1 MDINKLRQLLPAES
15 SDEPF
20 FVSTRDSEGKEKY
33 QWDAVLKM
41 GLAPDYGLFMPCCL
55 PKFNDAAINTLSH
68 LTYPEVAWIVMR
80 NFLPESAIPDE
91 VLAEMCEGA
100 YSEISIPI
108 EEAIDDN
115 NLVIARLDEGPS
127 GSFKDFAAMFLAR
140 LMSYY
145 LSSKEKHATIIVAT
159 SGDTGT
165 AIQTAFHGLPNT
177 NVLVLYP
184 ASGVSNIQEKQML
197 SVSGNVRAIPVD
209 GNFDDC
215 QRLAKTMLNDKNVR
229 ERFSLTSA
237 NSISI
242 WRLLP
247 QTIYYYY
254 IWAKLY
260 KRFKPKSIIFSVPSG
275 NLGNL
280 TAGLIAKIMGLPV
293 KVFIAGTNA
302 NNMFANVVGKG
313 TSSGSLVNKNTLAN
327 AMDISIPS
335 NLERIL
341 YLYGEASENIPD
353 ILAEKRSVTPEV
365 SEKLRKDVFS
375 EDIITNE
382 DIEGHIVRFWWRNK
396 IVLEPHGVIGVAAA
410 FRYSQYF
417 NADESIIAVLE
428 TASPAK
434 FPDFQKHYPDIPIP
448 PCPSVEKLADI
459 DLDAV
464 RPPRVSAEPDAI
476 IRELEKLVKTEG

>member
-1 MDINKLRQLLPAES
+1 MDIDKLRRLLPERS

-20 FVSTRDSEGKEKY
+20 FVSTRDLEGKERY
-33 QWDAVLKM
+33 QWDAVLEM
-41 GLAPDYGLFMPCCL
+41 GLAPDYGLFVPCCL
-55 PKFNDAAINTLSH
+55 PKFTDATMNALPDLS
-68 LTYPEVAWIVMR
+68 YSEVAWLIMR
-80 NFLPESAIPDE
+80 NFLPESAISDDM
-91 VLAEMCEGA
+91 LAGICEGA
-100 YSEISIPI
+100 YSDINIPI
-108 EEAIDDN
+108 EDAIDDN

-127 GSFKDFAAMFLAR
+127 GSFKDFAAGFLGR
-140 LMSYY
+140 LMSHY
-145 LSSKEKHATIIVAT
+145 LSTREKHATIIVAT

-165 AIQTAFHGLPNT
+165 AIQTAFHELPNT

-184 ASGVSNIQEKQML
+184 ADGVSNIQEKQML

-215 QRLAKTMLNDKNVR
+215 QRLAKTLLNDKAVR

-237 NSISI
+237 NSISV

-247 QTIYYYY
+247 QTIYYFY
-254 IWAKLY
+254 IWAKLN
-260 KRFKPKSIIFSVPSG
+260 KRFETRSIIFSVPSG

-280 TAGLIAKIMGLPV
+280 TAGLIAKLMGLPV
-293 KVFIAGTNA
+293 SVFIAGTNA
-302 NNMFANVVGKG
+302 NNIFANIVGKG
-313 TSSGSLVNKNTLAN
+313 TSSGSLVNKHTLAN
-327 AMDISIPS
+327 AMDISLPS

-341 YLYGEASENIPD
+341 YLYGEPLENIPD

-365 SEKLRKDVFS
+365 SEKLRRDVFS

-417 NADESIIAVLE
+417 ASDESIIAVLE

-434 FPDFQKHYPDIPIP
+434 FPDFQKTYPDIPIP
-448 PCPSVEKLADI
+448 SCSSVEKLTGI
-459 DLDAV
+459 DLDEV
-464 RPPRVSAEPDAI
+464 RPPRVAAEPGAI
-476 IRELEKLVKTEG
+476 VKELEALVKK

>member
-1 MDINKLRQLLPAES
+1 MDINKLRQILPSRS
-15 SDEPF
+15 SCEPY
-20 FVSTRDSEGKEKY
+20 FVSTRDLEGKNKY
-33 QWDAVLKM
+33 QWDTVLEM
-41 GLAPDYGLFMPCCL
+41 GLAPDYGLFVPCCL
-55 PKFNDAAINTLSH
+55 PRFNDAAIKALPDLS
-68 LTYPEVAWIVMR
+68 YPEAAWLVMR
-80 NFLPESAIPDE
+80 NFLPESAISDE
-91 VLAEMCEGA
+91 VLTEMCEGA
-100 YSEISIPI
+100 YSDINIPI

-115 NLVIARLDEGPS
+115 HLVIARLDEGPS
-127 GSFKDFAAMFLAR
+127 GSFKDFAARFLAR

-145 LSSKEKHATIIVAT
+145 LSTKEKHATIIVAT

-184 ASGVSNIQEKQML
+184 ADGVSNIQEKQML
-197 SVSGNVRAIPVD
+197 SVSGNVRAVPVN

-215 QRLAKTMLNDKNVR
+215 QRLAKTLLNDKAVR

-247 QTIYYYY
+247 QTIYYFY
-254 IWAKLY
+254 IWGRLN
-260 KRFKPKSIIFSVPSG
+260 KRFGTRNILFSVPSG

-280 TAGLIAKIMGLPV
+280 TAGLIAKRMGLPV

-302 NNMFANVVGKG
+302 NNMFANIVGKG
-313 TSSGSLVNKNTLAN
+313 TSFGSLVNKYTLAN
-327 AMDISIPS
+327 AMDISVPS

-341 YLYGEASENIPD
+341 YLYGEPPENIPD
-353 ILAEKRSVTPEV
+353 ILAEKRSVTKEV

-417 NADESIIAVLE
+417 NAEDSIIAVLE

-434 FPDFQKHYPDIPIP
+434 FPDFQKTYPDIPIP
-448 PCPSVEKLADI
+448 RCPSVEKLADI
-459 DLDAV
+459 DLDAI
-464 RPPRVSAEPDAI
+464 RPPRVAAEPDAI
-476 IRELEKLVKTEG
+476 IRELETLLKG